1 MIPFNRPS
9 LTGDELRYIAEAVDR
24 QQLAGN
30 GAFTEACQ
38 TALERQLGAPRVLL
52 THSGTAALEMAA
64 LLAGIGWGDEVIMP
78 SFTFVSTANAVV
90 LRGARPVF
98 VDVREDTLNL
108 DETLVERAIT
118 QHTRAIVPV
127 HYAGVAAEMDAL
139 LDVARRHGLVVI
151 EDAAQGFGAG
161 YRGRKLGAMG
171 QFGAISFHE
180 TKNVIA
186 GEGGALIVNDS
197 RMVDAAEQVWAK
209 GTDRNRFDR
218 GEVARYT
225 WQTLGSSFAP
235 SEITAAFLWAQLQG
249 SAALTRRR
257 LRQWRRYH
265 AAFAPLA
272 SSGLV
277 RRPEIPDGC
286 AHNGHLYRLLL
297 PDQAARDAAITALAA
312 QGVHAPF
319 HYVPLHSSPA
329 GARYGRVAGTMH
341 VTDDAAGRLLRLPLH
356 DQLTEA
362 EQAQIIDAVFAIN
375 GRSRKAA

>member
-38 TALERQLGAPRVLL
+38 AALERQLSAPRVLL

-64 LLAGIGWGDEVIMP
+64 LLAGLGWGDEVIMP

-98 VDVREDTLNL
+98 VDIREDTLNL

-118 QHTRAIVPV
+118 RHTRAILPV

-139 LDVARRHGLVVI
+139 LDIAHRHGLCVI
-151 EDAAQGFGAG
+151 EDAAQGYGAAH
-161 YRGRKLGAMG
+161 RGRKLGAMG

-186 GEGGALIVNDS
+186 GEGGALIINDPALVEAS
-197 RMVDAAEQVWAK
+197 EQVWAK
-209 GTDRNRFDR
+209 GTDRNRLDR

-265 AAFAPLA
+265 AAFARLA
-272 SSGLV
+272 ASGLV
-277 RRPEIPDGC
+277 RRPDIPDGC
-286 AHNGHLYRLLL
+286 AHNGHLYRLMF
-297 PDQAARDAAITALAA
+297 PDQAGRDAAITALAA

-319 HYVPLHSSPA
+319 HYVPLHGSPA
-329 GARYGRVAGTMH
+329 GARYGRVAGTMR
-341 VTDDAAGRLLRLPLH
+341 VTDNAAGRLLRLPLH

-362 EQAQIIDAVFAIN
+362 EQAQIIDAVFAIS
-375 GRSRKAA
+375 GRRRKAA